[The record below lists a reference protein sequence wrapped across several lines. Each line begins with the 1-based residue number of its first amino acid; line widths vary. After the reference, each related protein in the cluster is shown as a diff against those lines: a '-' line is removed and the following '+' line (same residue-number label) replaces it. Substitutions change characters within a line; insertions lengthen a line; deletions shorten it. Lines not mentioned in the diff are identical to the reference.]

1 MADRDLTVAATFPQL
16 RADVP
21 PWGNAGGGFGE
32 STVLKFHIDIDE
44 IQTQG
49 GFTIGST
56 DVLHLWDIPIG
67 TEIRKVM
74 WIVRTAAT
82 DTTSTVN
89 CGDSDSAA
97 CFGAALALSAADVVG
112 GSAVTTDAYAIV
124 GGRLY
129 KAANILH
136 MTFATAA
143 PAGAVFDVY
152 VYATM
157 LQPEE
162 RDI

>member
-1 MADRDLTVAATFPQL
+1 MADRDLTTTTFSDYN
-16 RADVP
+16 ASAP
-21 PWGNAGGGFGE
+21 PWGNAGNGFGE
-32 STVLKFHIDIDE
+32 STVLKFHIDIDAIE
-44 IQTQG
+44 DVAG
-49 GFTIGST
+49 YTIGSS

-74 WIVRTAAT
+74 WVVRTAAT
-82 DTTSTVN
+82 DTSSTVA

-136 MTFATAA
+136 LTFATAV
-143 PAGAVFDVY
+143 PAGAVFDLY

-157 LQPEE
+157 V
-162 RDI
+162 DVS

>member
-1 MADRDLTVAATFPQL
+1 MADRDLTIAATFPQL
-16 RADVP
+16 RADAA

-44 IQTQG
+44 IEAQAG
-49 GFTIGST
+49 YTIGST

-74 WIVRTAAT
+74 WVVRTAAT
-82 DTTSTVN
+82 DVSSTVN
-89 CGDSDSAA
+89 CGDTDSAA

-112 GSAVTTDAYAIV
+112 GSAVATDAYAII

-136 MTFATAA
+136 MTFATAV
-143 PAGAVFDVY
+143 PAGAVFDLY

-157 LQPEE
+157 V
-162 RDI
+162 DAGV

>member
-1 MADRDLTVAATFPQL
+1 MADRDLTVAATYPQFN
-16 RADVP
+16 AGVA
-21 PWGNAGGGFGE
+21 PWGTTGEGFGY
-32 STVLKFHIDIDE
+32 STVLKFHVDIDE

-49 GFTIGST
+49 GITIGST

-74 WIVRTAAT
+74 WVCRTAAT
-82 DTTSTVN
+82 DTTSTIAI
-89 CGDSDSAA
+89 GDTDSAA
-97 CFGAALALSAADVVG
+97 CYSAALALSAADVVG
-112 GSAVTTDAYAIV
+112 GSAVSTDAYAIV

-136 MTFATAA
+136 VTFATAV
-143 PAGAVFDVY
+143 PAGAVFDIY

-157 LQPEE
+157 V
-162 RDI
+162 DAGV

>member
-1 MADRDLTVAATFPQL
+1 MADRDLTTSTFSSFTSDVA
-16 RADVP
+16 
-21 PWGNAGGGFGE
+21 PWGNAGNGFGE
-32 STVLKFHIDIDE
+32 PTVIKFHIDIDE
-44 IQTQG
+44 IATLG
-49 GFTIGST
+49 GYTIGST

-74 WIVRTAAT
+74 MVCRTAPTAT
-82 DTTSTVN
+82 TCTVN

-97 CFGAALALSAADVVG
+97 CFMAATTLSAAGIIG

-129 KAANILH
+129 TAANILH

-143 PAGAVFDVY
+143 PAGAVFDLY

-157 LQPEE
+157 V
-162 RDI
+162 DYA

>member
-1 MADRDLTVAATFPQL
+1 MAEHDLTVAATYPQFN
-16 RADVP
+16 AGVA
-21 PWGNAGGGFGE
+21 PWGNAGSGFGE

-44 IQTQG
+44 LEETLG
-49 GFTIGST
+49 TIGST

-74 WIVRTAAT
+74 IVTRHLDTAAGGV
-82 DTTSTVN
+82 TVS
-89 CGDSDSAA
+89 CGDTDSAA
-97 CFGAALALSAADVVG
+97 CFVAATALPAVSSVI

-136 MTFATAA
+136 LTFGTAV
-143 PAGAVFDVY
+143 PAGAIFDVY
-152 VYATM
+152 VYCTM
-157 LQPEE
+157 VDYL
-162 RDI
+162 